1 MENLGAPHRTKLA
14 RILCVNRTAR
24 SKIRT
29 SPLLQCRI
37 MIRIRRNARIL
48 AHYDGLTRYEQD
60 QMQILAYVIA
70 VSISLAIAMGHAK
83 SGEPTLPQKPVW
95 TDAPPPSK
103 LKPGRL
109 QRGPGGVII
118 LDDQPR
124 EIRVCPRNSSE
135 VGCNYRDIA
144 LALANTLPNDT
155 IVLAPGLYYQAAIVT
170 TPNITIRG
178 EPGAHMTGVAAEG
191 KAALVIKSS
200 GVLIDGIECSNISVR
215 DRNGACIRIEGA
227 NLTVRNVYFHDN
239 EEGILGG
246 VGGTVLIENS
256 RIERNGHG
264 GQAHGVYIS
273 QKVDTFIFRNNEVL
287 STKGKGH
294 DLKSRAQRTT
304 IENNVFAGLDGQ
316 NSRALDLPNGGMIVI
331 RGNVF
336 EKGPNSDNR
345 DMIGLAREAPKNGFN
360 AVNQT
365 LLEGNTFI
373 FDAPDGVVLRSVST
387 GEIIFRNNLVIGS
400 RSIGATTTGGDNQFF
415 DTRASGGLLPY
426 PALPSIEHIV
436 D

>member
-1 MENLGAPHRTKLA
+1 
-14 RILCVNRTAR
+14 
-24 SKIRT
+24 
-29 SPLLQCRI
+29 
-37 MIRIRRNARIL
+37 
-48 AHYDGLTRYEQD
+48 
-60 QMQILAYVIA
+60 MQILACLLA
-70 VSISLAIAMGHAK
+70 ASISLAVAVSVAQ
-83 SGEPTLPQKPVW
+83 SGEPALPKKLEWAPL
-95 TDAPPPSK
+95 PPPSI
-103 LKPGRL
+103 LRPGRL
-109 QRGPGGVII
+109 RRGSEGEII
-118 LDDQPR
+118 LDNEPR
-124 EIRVCPRNSSE
+124 EIRVCPRSDSE
-135 VGCNYRDIA
+135 TRCNYRDIS

-170 TPNITIRG
+170 TPNIIIRG
-178 EPGAHMTGVAAEG
+178 EPGAHITGVAAGG

-200 GVLIDGIECSNISVR
+200 GVVVDGIECSNISVP

-227 NLTVRNVYFHDN
+227 DLTVRNVHFHDN

-246 VGGTVLIENS
+246 VGGTVVIENS

-273 QKVDTFIFRNNEVL
+273 QKVDTFIFRNNQVL
-287 STKGKGH
+287 RTKGKGH
-294 DLKSRAQRTT
+294 DLKSRAQRTI
-304 IENNVFAGLDGQ
+304 IENNIFAGLDGE
-316 NSRALDLPNGGMIVI
+316 NSRALDLPNGGKVVI

-345 DMIGLAREAPKNGFN
+345 NMIGLALEAPKNGFN
-360 AVNQT
+360 AINQT
-365 LLEGNTFI
+365 LIEGNTFI
-373 FDAPDGVVLRSVST
+373 FDNPDGVVLRSVST

-415 DTRASGGLLPY
+415 DTRASGDLPPY